1 MTQEGLPG
9 GFRAPRGHEEQNS
22 ALPSLSPKALARS
35 SQPAEPGSPLDRRRG
50 GGWRPR
56 FREGGGEGRAG
67 RAHAIPGAGPDG
79 PVGGAR
85 LCLSRMHSETTLP
98 QACGGGGVGSG
109 VGRPRQGPREHP
121 DSHVVGVFDELHH
134 VAGIVRQLPDRRLG
148 DDLGEFLLG
157 QETRPVSAGAL
168 GPQKPRRPW
177 SS

>member
-1 MTQEGLPG
+1 M
-9 GFRAPRGHEEQNS
+9 
-22 ALPSLSPKALARS
+22 
-35 SQPAEPGSPLDRRRG
+35 
-50 GGWRPR
+50 
-56 FREGGGEGRAG
+56 GR
-67 RAHAIPGAGPDG
+67 
-79 PVGGAR
+79 AR
-85 LCLSRMHSETTLP
+85 LCLSRMHSESTLP
-98 QACGGGGVGSG
+98 QACAGGGVGGG
-109 VGRPRQGPREHP
+109 VGRPPQGPHGHP